1 MNVIKNWYE
10 SKTIWYGIL
19 STLIGITAFIAANPK
34 IGVIA
39 LINGILVVVLR
50 TVTSTAIGTPIAP
63 APTATAPVV

>member
-1 MNVIKNWYE
+1 MNTIKSWYQ
-10 SKTIWYGIL
+10 SKTIWYGII

-50 TVTSTAIGTPIAP
+50 TVTSTAIGTVNTPLD
-63 APTATAPVV
+63 PTAPITV